1 MKMNKNLTM
10 YTRNN
15 KNPNL
20 NQEKKRKT
28 HISFF
33 KLLQYGIN
41 AIEMVVHNL
50 SINMKSTPLTLSAFQ
65 AFSYYLVCKNR

>member
-1 MKMNKNLTM
+1 MKQGKSDDGGKLAKDTKNESERMKMNKNLTM

-33 KLLQYGIN
+33 KLFQYGIN
-41 AIEMVVHNL
+41 AIEMVHY
-50 SINMKSTPLTLSAFQ
+50 TCA
-65 AFSYYLVCKNR
+65 